1 MLLFRC
7 CWLPVRN
14 AQEAPLYFYRDADQ
28 QEVDLLVDSATALY
42 PIEIKKTAS
51 PSHNAKRHF
60 PILAKLGKPVG
71 PGAVLCFVER
81 DIPLSRDVTA
91 IPLAYL

>member
-1 MLLFRC
+1 M
-7 CWLPVRN
+7 
-14 AQEAPLYFYRDADQ
+14 
-28 QEVDLLVDSATALY
+28 DLLIASADTLY
-42 PIEIKKTAS
+42 PVVIKKTAS

-60 PILAKLGKPVG
+60 TVLNKLGKKVG
-71 PGAVLCFVER
+71 VGAVLCFVER